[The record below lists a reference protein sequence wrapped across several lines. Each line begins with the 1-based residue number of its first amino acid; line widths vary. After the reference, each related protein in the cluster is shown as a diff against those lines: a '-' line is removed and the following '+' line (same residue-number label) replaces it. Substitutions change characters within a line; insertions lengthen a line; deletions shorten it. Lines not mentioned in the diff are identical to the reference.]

1 MSFDAKKYIPVIDV
15 SKDQAVELVTGACLT
30 ISQAIL
36 GVSDLEVITAKRIR
50 RGIQELFAV
59 DLSDYKKE
67 VDNVIMERFL
77 KIQAEEYSED
87 ESSNV
92 KEEEYPD
99 ISQDKHFAERLSTE
113 LNRRDL
119 RDARKKRATPPQ
131 KKKKTTRESTDKRK
145 TANTNNPFN
154 KPMLLSPQLAELL
167 GETELSR
174 PQTVKMLW
182 AYIKENELQNP
193 QDKREILLDDKLKAA
208 FGVDKVTGFSL
219 NKYLSKHLY
228 KKDEVVTNN

>member
-1 MSFDAKKYIPVIDV
+1 M
-15 SKDQAVELVTGACLT
+15 
-30 ISQAIL
+30 
-36 GVSDLEVITAKRIR
+36 SDLEVITAKRIR

-77 KIQAEEYSED
+77 KIQAEEDSEN

-92 KEEEYPD
+92 KDEEYPD
-99 ISQDKHFAERLSTE
+99 VTQDKRFAERLSTE

-119 RDARKKRATPPQ
+119 REARKKRTTRTATPPQ
-131 KKKKTTRESTDKRK
+131 KNKKAARESTENKKPAK
-145 TANTNNPFN
+145 TNGFN
-154 KPMLLSPQLAELL
+154 KPMLLSPQLADVL
-167 GETELSR
+167 GEAELSR

-193 QDKREILLDDKLKAA
+193 HDKREILLDDKLKET

-228 KKDEVVTNN
+228 KKDEVVGYANN

>member
-1 MSFDAKKYIPVIDV
+1 M
-15 SKDQAVELVTGACLT
+15 
-30 ISQAIL
+30 
-36 GVSDLEVITAKRIR
+36 SDLEVITAKRIR

-77 KIQAEEYSED
+77 KIQAEEDSVD
-87 ESSNV
+87 ESSTV
-92 KEEEYPD
+92 KDEEYPD
-99 ISQDKHFAERLSTE
+99 VSQDKRFAERLSTE

-119 RDARKKRATPPQ
+119 REARKKSTHRTSTPPQ
-131 KKKKTTRESTDKRK
+131 KKKPARESKENK
-145 TANTNNPFN
+145 KPVNNNGFN
-154 KPMLLSPQLAELL
+154 KPMLLSPQLADIL
-167 GETELSR
+167 GEAELSR

-182 AYIKENELQNP
+182 AYIKQNELQNP
-193 QDKREILLDDKLKAA
+193 HDKREILLDDRLKAA

-228 KKDEVVTNN
+228 KKDEVVGYADN